1 MKKITKVVCSTALIV
16 GMLGTAQA
24 FSVSAMVRPIITGDV
39 DENFKV
45 DINDVTLLQNG
56 LAGNAE
62 LSPRQFYAGDVNFNG
77 ETMSVMLLLF
87 RNILPVHM
95 NLREIVLLR
104 NTLSVIFAPIMIPE
118 RQWQALL

>member
-1 MKKITKVVCSTALIV
+1 MKKIIKAALSGALV
-16 GMLGTAQA
+16 MGMLAAQC
-24 FSVSAMVRPIITGDV
+24 FSTSAMIRPIITGDV

-77 ETMSVMLLLF
+77 VNEAVLF
-87 RNILPVHM
+87 
-95 NLREIVLLR
+95 
-104 NTLSVIFAPIMIPE
+104 LSNSYFPAICN
-118 RQWQALL
+118 

>member
-24 FSVSAMVRPIITGDV
+24 FSVSAMIRPIITGDV

-56 LAGNAE
+56 LTGNMFLNKSNITDIVYTVKIDISCIK
-62 LSPRQFYAGDVNFNG
+62 LS
-77 ETMSVMLLLF
+77 
-87 RNILPVHM
+87 
-95 NLREIVLLR
+95 
-104 NTLSVIFAPIMIPE
+104 
-118 RQWQALL
+118 W

>member
-62 LSPRQFYAGDVNFNG
+62 LSPRQNYAGDVNFNG
-77 ETMSVMLLLF
+77 VTNVEDVTLIQLHIAGTYEF
-87 RNILPVHM
+87 ERNSTAS
-95 NLREIVLLR
+95 E
-104 NTLSVIFAPIMIPE
+104 LSLIHI
-118 RQWQALL
+118 

>member
-24 FSVSAMVRPIITGDV
+24 FSVSAMIRPIITGDV

-56 LAGNAE
+56 LADNAE

-77 ETMSVMLLLF
+77 VNDVSDVTLIQEHIAGTYEF
-87 RNILPVHM
+87 ERNSTIH
-95 NLREIVLLR
+95 RKK
-104 NTLSVIFAPIMIPE
+104 
-118 RQWQALL
+118 

>member
-45 DINDVTLLQNG
+45 DINDVTLLQN
-56 LAGNAE
+56 
-62 LSPRQFYAGDVNFNG
+62 
-77 ETMSVMLLLF
+77 
-87 RNILPVHM
+87 
-95 NLREIVLLR
+95 
-104 NTLSVIFAPIMIPE
+104 
-118 RQWQALL
+118 